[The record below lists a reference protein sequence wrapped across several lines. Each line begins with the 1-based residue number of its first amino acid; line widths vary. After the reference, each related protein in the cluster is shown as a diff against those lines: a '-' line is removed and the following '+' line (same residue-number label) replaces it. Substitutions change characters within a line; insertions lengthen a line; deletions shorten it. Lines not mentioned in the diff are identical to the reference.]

1 MFKIFPGFH
10 LVEEYQRKR
19 KERRLADDQTL
30 SKTIKIIAAVAISLI
45 LWLLPTESFGIEGL
59 TYVEQRVIAVFAFAT
74 LMWIFEAVPAWV
86 TSVIVMVVLLFTSSD
101 SALWLFREG
110 YDAEALGK
118 LIKYKSIIYCFADP
132 IIMLFLGGFIL
143 AIAAT
148 KTGMDCALAKVML
161 KPFGTQCLP
170 SRCRGIMIFS

>member
-1 MFKIFPGFH
+1 MELRHLKYFVKIA
-10 LVEEYQRKR
+10 E
-19 KERRLADDQTL
+19 TL
-30 SKTIKIIAAVAISLI
+30 NFSEAAK
-45 LWLLPTESFGIEGL
+45 
-59 TYVEQRVIAVFAFAT
+59 
-74 LMWIFEAVPAWV
+74 
-86 TSVIVMVVLLFTSSD
+86 LFTASD

-161 KPFGTQCLP
+161 KPFGTQSKYVLLGFVLLTYKDAPLGFVKNIGNRANNLYPQEWRIRSGYLP
-170 SRCRGIMIFS
+170 EEVICALNGAKN

>member
-1 MFKIFPGFH
+1 M
-10 LVEEYQRKR
+10 VEEYQRKR

-30 SKTIKIIAAVAISLI
+30 SKTIKILVAVGVSLI
-45 LWLLPTESFGIEGL
+45 LWLLSTDSFGIDGL

-86 TSVIVMVVLLFTSSD
+86 TSVIVMVVLLFTASD

-110 YDAEALGK
+110 YDAQQLGT
-118 LIKYKSIIYCFADP
+118 LIKYKSIVYCFADP
-132 IIMLFLGGFIL
+132 TIMLSWVVSFL

-148 KTGMDCALAKVML
+148 KTGLTLSWLRSC
-161 KPFGTQCLP
+161 
-170 SRCRGIMIFS
+170 

>member
-19 KERRLADDQTL
+19 KEARLADDQTL
-30 SKTIKIIAAVAISLI
+30 SKTIKILVAVGISLI
-45 LWLLPTESFGIEGL
+45 LWLLPTDSFGIEGL

-74 LMWIFEAVPAWV
+74 LMWIFEAIPAWV
-86 TSVIVMVVLLFTSSD
+86 TSVMVMVILLFTASD

-110 YDAEALGK
+110 YDANQLGT
-118 LIKYKSIIYCFADP
+118 LIKYKSIVYCFADP
-132 IIMLFLGGFIL
+132 IIMLFLGGFVL

-148 KTGMDCALAKVML
+148 KTGMDSALAKV
-161 KPFGTQCLP
+161 KCQQP
-170 SRCRGIMIFS
+170 R